1 MSNQVFSQRTGL
13 SRRNFLKNGLG
24 GLGVGAA
31 LPLLFPN
38 SIQAAQDDQ
47 KLPHDS
53 THQERILVVVE
64 LDGGNDGLN
73 TVIPYGDDAYYR
85 QRPKISIPSDKV
97 LPIDHHFGFHPSLAG
112 FERLYKDGRFAL
124 IHGCGYENPILSHFA
139 AMGFWHTGVP
149 IAGEKLGWIGR
160 AADSLSPEAKE
171 NLIVNIAS
179 QQSLAARSRIHTPL
193 VFDDPSRFLRAGRY
207 EQMPLLRSLTG
218 SSNSNNPNLD
228 FVSGVASSALKS
240 ADFVREAWDSYSTPI
255 NYGLE
260 LPISQDL
267 RKVAALIDAGMP
279 TQFYYVQ
286 YRNNEFDTHVHQVDL
301 HARLL
306 AYASDP
312 IHGFVEDMNRIGRGD
327 DITMMVFTEFG
338 RRVPENASGGT
349 DHGTATPV
357 FVIGNRVNGGQY
369 GKPPS
374 LTELDHGNL
383 IYTTDYRRVYASL
396 IEEWMGG
403 DATAILKGEFET
415 LDLFG

>member
-1 MSNQVFSQRTGL
+1 
-13 SRRNFLKNGLG
+13 
-24 GLGVGAA
+24 
-31 LPLLFPN
+31 
-38 SIQAAQDDQ
+38 
-47 KLPHDS
+47 
-53 THQERILVVVE
+53 
-64 LDGGNDGLN
+64 
-73 TVIPYGDDAYYR
+73 
-85 QRPKISIPSDKV
+85 
-97 LPIDHHFGFHPSLAG
+97 
-112 FERLYKDGRFAL
+112 
-124 IHGCGYENPILSHFA
+124 
-139 AMGFWHTGVP
+139 
-149 IAGEKLGWIGR
+149 
-160 AADSLSPEAKE
+160 
-171 NLIVNIAS
+171 
-179 QQSLAARSRIHTPL
+179 
-193 VFDDPSRFLRAGRY
+193 
-207 EQMPLLRSLTG
+207 
-218 SSNSNNPNLD
+218 
-228 FVSGVASSALKS
+228 
-240 ADFVREAWDSYSTPI
+240 
-255 NYGLE
+255 
-260 LPISQDL
+260 
-267 RKVAALIDAGMP
+267 MP

-369 GKPPS
+369 GTPPS

-396 IEEWMGG
+396 IEDWMGG